1 MADANARI
9 RRSPDGRESVVMY
22 TNADWNHL
30 REEHEIAYLRAD
42 ICLGSPQSYSLE
54 EKRQIC
60 EDMDASTKAID
71 AAMRADFW
79 SLPAEARDR
88 ILDMLGASDCETRRW
103 WEDLLGVHPSDLTQ
117 ENQMMF

>member
-1 MADANARI
+1 MKCPCPIQRTLESYDVEDNAYFYAWMKSKGSHECMADANARI
-9 RRSPDGRESVVMY
+9 RRSPNGRESVVMY

-71 AAMRADFW
+71 AAMRADF
-79 SLPAEARDR
+79 
-88 ILDMLGASDCETRRW
+88 
-103 WEDLLGVHPSDLTQ
+103 
-117 ENQMMF
+117 

>member
-9 RRSPDGRESVVMY
+9 RRSPNGRESVVMY

-60 EDMDASTKAID
+60 EDMDANTKASD
-71 AAMRADFW
+71 AACVQISAPCQLKQETVSSICLVLQIARQGSGGKICWAFIRA
-79 SLPAEARDR
+79 
-88 ILDMLGASDCETRRW
+88 I
-103 WEDLLGVHPSDLTQ
+103 
-117 ENQMMF
+117 

>member
-9 RRSPDGRESVVMY
+9 RRSPNGRESVVMY

-30 REEHEIAYLRAD
+30 REEHKIAYLRAD

-71 AAMRADFW
+71 AAMRADFC

-88 ILDMLGASDCETRRW
+88 FLDMLGASDCETRQW

-117 ENQMMF
+117 ENRMMF